1 MGQRQRRF
9 TWALC
14 ALLAGAIGCS
24 SNKSHS
30 GGGAGGGGAPAGGG
44 GTAGGGSAGGGG
56 TTDPT
61 DGGAGA
67 DDGGMTS
74 PPDLGPP
81 PKQSLVWVWQDF
93 SNTLTTVAQHSPSF
107 TQVSPALYQ
116 LNYAYTSGP
125 AQLLSSSFDG
135 LSPAQI
141 AQKIHAAG
149 LKCIPLVYA
158 GAGNSGVDTGIQ
170 NVITDSPPGAQQSF
184 ITSMLADA
192 ATYGWDGYNLDW
204 EVQNLGHSLS
214 DQLNS
219 FLAKFRDALHA
230 QGLTVSLDLGGW
242 YVQQCTDSGGN
253 GFVDLKTLAASVDW
267 AILEDYAGA
276 LGSPNASG
284 CPSGFQDQIDCSST
298 FAGGLDVMCDLP
310 PANVSIGLISPV
322 GGNGGTNVFAGGA
335 LDAVNA
341 YGFRAVAIWPDD
353 SVFLNANDISPAGAT
368 WYSLLAGYLEQ

>member
-1 MGQRQRRF
+1 M
-9 TWALC
+9 ALC
-14 ALLAGAIGCS
+14 ALFAGTIGCS
-24 SNKSHS
+24 SSKGHDGVG

-44 GTAGGGSAGGGG
+44 GSPAGGGGSGGGGG
-56 TTDPT
+56 TTAPT
-61 DGGAGA
+61 DGGAPN
-67 DDGGMTS
+67 DDGGTTN
-74 PPDLGPP
+74 PPDAGPP
-81 PKQSLVWVWQDF
+81 AKQSLVWVWQDF

-116 LNYAYTSGP
+116 LNYAYTSGA
-125 AQLLSSSFDG
+125 AQLLSTSFDG
-135 LSPAQI
+135 LTPTQI

-149 LKCIPLVYA
+149 LQCIPLIYA

-170 NVITDSPPGAQQSF
+170 NVITDTPAGAQQSF
-184 ITSMLADA
+184 ITSMIADA

-204 EVQNLGHSLS
+204 EVQNLDHSYS

-230 QGLTVSLDLGGW
+230 KGLTVSLDLGGW

-267 AILEDYAGA
+267 AILEDYSGA
-276 LGSPNASG
+276 LGSPNSGG

-298 FAGGLDVMCDLP
+298 FTGGLNVMCDLP

-322 GGNGGTNVFAGGA
+322 GGNGGTNIFAGAA

-341 YGFRAVAIWPDD
+341 YGFRAVAVWPDD

-368 WYSLLAGYLEQ
+368 WYSLLAGYLEQQ